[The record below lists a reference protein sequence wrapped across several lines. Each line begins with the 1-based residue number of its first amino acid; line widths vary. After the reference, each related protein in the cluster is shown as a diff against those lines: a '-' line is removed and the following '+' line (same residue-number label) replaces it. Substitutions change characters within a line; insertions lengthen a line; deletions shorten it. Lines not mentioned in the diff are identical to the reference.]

1 MMLCPIN
8 TPRVLE
14 SSPCCVGATFAEF
27 AQYVVDEWSAGRP
40 LDRHWRPQNEICRP
54 CYVHYDFIGRFE
66 RLGDD
71 AGRVLARLTA
81 ADGPAPGSSDH
92 SSQEIEGHG
101 HSSGSMSWVRVMRLV
116 RGARLTAGDGPAPGS
131 NVTFPVSN
139 SFNSAVPLSQ
149 HRTDFYANVSRDV
162 LRKLV
167 QLYKVDYELF
177 DYDYRWA
184 CDDC

>member
-1 MMLCPIN
+1 MLAGWWSCP
-8 TPRVLE
+8 PRRLYD
-14 SSPCCVGATFAEF
+14 CVAIWSFGGCPGVGTSIIEEDNLLNKRDVRCASNDQIATT
-27 AQYVVDEWSAGRP
+27 QYNKGNDQIATLR
-40 LDRHWRPQNEICRP
+40 
-54 CYVHYDFIGRFE
+54 
-66 RLGDD
+66 
-71 AGRVLARLTA
+71 
-81 ADGPAPGSSDH
+81 
-92 SSQEIEGHG
+92 
-101 HSSGSMSWVRVMRLV
+101 V
-116 RGARLTAGDGPAPGS
+116 RGARLTAVDGPAPGS

-149 HRTDFYANVSRDV
+149 HRTAFYANVSRDV